1 MFTKDLEMCLMAAQS
16 EAIDRRHEY
25 LCVEHI
31 LYALLHNDAG
41 LNVIRSCGG
50 DTNLIKQDLEDFF
63 SQQEEVDENKLPR
76 QTKAVQRVL
85 HLAIMHVNSS
95 GKASADV
102 GDVLVAIHR
111 ESRSY
116 ASYFLQ
122 KQDIS
127 RLDLLNYIS
136 HGIAKVPAEEE
147 KSDGHDFEG
156 GEDEEDGQQTRP
168 EQNPLELYT
177 QNLTRQAEEKRI
189 DPLIG
194 RENEINRTL
203 QILCRRRK
211 NNPIYVGDPGV
222 GKTAV
227 AEGLALQIFNG
238 DIPEMMEGTEVFALD
253 IGALLAGTKFRGDF
267 EQRIKAVLKALEK
280 KPGSILFIDEI
291 HTIIGA
297 GATSGGSMDIS
308 NLLKPALAKGE
319 IRCIGSTTYE
329 EYKKIFEKDRAL
341 SRRFQKIDIYE
352 PTLAETIKI
361 LKGLKTRYE
370 KHHQLRYTAGSLKTA
385 AELSEKYI
393 NERYLPDK
401 AIDVID
407 EAGSMVRL
415 RPGAKRKTVGVP
427 DIEKVV
433 ASMARVPVER
443 MNSTDKDK
451 LRDLEKELKMQVFGQ
466 DEAIGTLVQA
476 IKRSRA
482 GLHHPEHPIGSF
494 LFTGPTGVGKT
505 ELAKQLA
512 FIMGIKFERFD
523 MSEYMEKHTVSRLIG
538 APPGYV
544 GFDQGGLL
552 TDAVRKNPHCV
563 ILLDEIEKAH
573 PDIFNILL
581 QVMDHATLTD
591 NNGREADFRNVVLV
605 MTSNVGAKEM
615 SSATIGFGESTP
627 KAPSK
632 KAIEKVFSPEFR
644 NRLDNTISFK
654 GLPED
659 VVLMVVE
666 KMIVELEVKLQL
678 QKVVINVTDA
688 AKSWL
693 AKKGYD
699 PVFGARPMGRTIQ
712 REIETILADEV
723 LFGQLEN
730 GGEVSIGIKK
740 DQLKFKYS

>member
-41 LNVIRSCGG
+41 LNIIRSCGG

-63 SQQEEVDENKLPR
+63 SQQEEVNENKLPR

-122 KQDIS
+122 KQDIT

-136 HGIAKVPAEEE
+136 HGIAKVTAEEE
-147 KSDGHDFEG
+147 KSDGHDYEG
-156 GEDEEDGQQTRP
+156 GEDEEVQQQRQ
-168 EQNPLELYT
+168 EHNPLELYT

-194 RENEINRTL
+194 RENEINRSL

-227 AEGLALQIFNG
+227 AEGLALKIYNG
-238 DIPEMMEGTEVFALD
+238 DVPVMLEGTEVFTLD
-253 IGALLAGTKFRGDF
+253 IGSLLAGTKFRGDF

-280 KPGSILFIDEI
+280 RPGSILFIDEI

-297 GATSGGSMDIS
+297 GATSGGSMDVS

-319 IRCIGSTTYE
+319 IRCIGSTTFD

-341 SRRFQKIDIYE
+341 SRRFQKIDILE

-361 LKGLKTRYE
+361 LKGLKSRYE
-370 KHHQLRYTAGSLKTA
+370 NHHQLRYTSGSLKIA

-415 RPGAKRKTVGVP
+415 RSGTKRKTVGVP

-433 ASMARVPVER
+433 ASMARVPIER

-466 DEAIGTLVQA
+466 DEAIGILVQS

-512 FIMGIKFERFD
+512 FIMGISFERFD
-523 MSEYMEKHTVSRLIG
+523 MSVYMEKHTVSRLIG
-538 APPGYV
+538 DPPGYV

-615 SSATIGFGESTP
+615 SSGTIGFGENSP

-644 NRLDNTISFK
+644 NRLDNTISFA
-654 GLPED
+654 GLQEE

-666 KMIVELEVKLQL
+666 KMLVELEVKLQH
-678 QKVVINVTDA
+678 QKVIINVTEA
-688 AKSWL
+688 AKTWL

-712 REIETILADEV
+712 REIETVLADEV
-723 LFGQLEN
+723 LFGKLEN
-730 GGEVSIGIKK
+730 GGEVSIGLKK
-740 DQLKFKYS
+740 DQLNFKYS

>member
-63 SQQEEVDENKLPR
+63 SQQEEVNENKLPR

-122 KQDIS
+122 KQDIT

-147 KSDGHDFEG
+147 EKSDGHEFEG
-156 GEDEEDGQQTRP
+156 GEEEEGQPPRQ

-177 QNLTRQAEEKRI
+177 QNLTRHAEEKRI

-227 AEGLALQIFNG
+227 AEGLALKIFNG
-238 DIPEMMEGTEVFALD
+238 EIPEMLEGTEVFALD

-297 GATSGGSMDIS
+297 GATSGGSMDVS

-319 IRCIGSTTYE
+319 IRCIGSTTFD

-341 SRRFQKIDIYE
+341 SRRFQKIDILE

-361 LKGLKTRYE
+361 LKGLKSRYE
-370 KHHQLRYTAGSLKTA
+370 KHHQLRYTSGSLKVA

-415 RPGAKRKTVGVP
+415 RSGAKRKTVGVP

-451 LRDLEKELKMQVFGQ
+451 LRELEKELKMQVFGQ
-466 DEAIGTLVQA
+466 DEAIGILVQS

-512 FIMGIKFERFD
+512 FIMGISFERFD

-544 GFDQGGLL
+544 GFDQGGML

-615 SSATIGFGESTP
+615 SSGTIGFGENSP

-644 NRLDNTISFK
+644 NRLDNTISFA
-654 GLPED
+654 GLPEE

-666 KMIVELEVKLQL
+666 KMLVELEVKLQH
-678 QKVVINVTDA
+678 QKVIINVTEA
-688 AKSWL
+688 AKTWL

-699 PVFGARPMGRTIQ
+699 PAFGARPMGRTIQ

-723 LFGQLEN
+723 LFGKLEN
-730 GGEVSIGIKK
+730 GGEVSIGLKK
-740 DQLKFKYS
+740 DQLNFKYS

>member
-63 SQQEEVDENKLPR
+63 SQQEEVNENKLPR

-122 KQDIS
+122 KQDIT

-147 KSDGHDFEG
+147 EKSDGHEFEG
-156 GEDEEDGQQTRP
+156 GEEEEGQPPRQ

-177 QNLTRQAEEKRI
+177 QNLTRHAEEKRI

-227 AEGLALQIFNG
+227 AEGLALKIFNG
-238 DIPEMMEGTEVFALD
+238 EIPEMLEGTEVFALD

-297 GATSGGSMDIS
+297 GATSGGSMDVS

-319 IRCIGSTTYE
+319 IRCIGSTTFD

-341 SRRFQKIDIYE
+341 SRRFQKIDILE

-361 LKGLKTRYE
+361 LKGLKSRYE
-370 KHHQLRYTAGSLKTA
+370 KHHQLRYTSGSLKVA

-415 RPGAKRKTVGVP
+415 RSGAKRKTVGVP

-451 LRDLEKELKMQVFGQ
+451 LRELEKELKMQVFGQ
-466 DEAIGTLVQA
+466 DEAIGILVQS

-512 FIMGIKFERFD
+512 FIMGISFERFD

-544 GFDQGGLL
+544 GFDQGGML

-591 NNGREADFRNVVLV
+591 NNGREADFRNVILV

-615 SSATIGFGESTP
+615 SSGTIGFGENTP
-627 KAPSK
+627 TAPSK

-644 NRLDNTISFK
+644 NRLDNTISFA
-654 GLPED
+654 GLPEE

-666 KMIVELEVKLQL
+666 KMLVELEVKLQH
-678 QKVVINVTDA
+678 QKVIINVTEA
-688 AKSWL
+688 AKTWL

-699 PVFGARPMGRTIQ
+699 PAFGARPMGRTIQ

-723 LFGQLEN
+723 LFGKLEN
-730 GGEVSIGIKK
+730 GGEVSIGLKK
-740 DQLKFKYS
+740 DQLNFKYS

>member
-41 LNVIRSCGG
+41 LNIIRSCGG

-63 SQQEEVDENKLPR
+63 SQQEEVNENKLPR

-122 KQDIS
+122 KQDIT

-136 HGIAKVPAEEE
+136 HGIAKVTAEEE
-147 KSDGHDFEG
+147 KSDGHDYEG
-156 GEDEEDGQQTRP
+156 GEDEEGQQPRQ

-227 AEGLALQIFNG
+227 AEGLALKIYNG
-238 DIPEMMEGTEVFALD
+238 DVPVMLEGTEVFALD
-253 IGALLAGTKFRGDF
+253 IGSLLAGTKFRGDF

-280 KPGSILFIDEI
+280 RPGSILFIDEI

-297 GATSGGSMDIS
+297 GATSGGSMDVS

-319 IRCIGSTTYE
+319 IRCIGSTTFD

-341 SRRFQKIDIYE
+341 SRRFQKIDILE

-361 LKGLKTRYE
+361 LKGLKSRYE
-370 KHHQLRYTAGSLKTA
+370 NHHQLRYTSGSLKIA

-415 RPGAKRKTVGVP
+415 RSGTKRKTVGVP

-433 ASMARVPVER
+433 ASMARVPIER

-466 DEAIGTLVQA
+466 DEAIGILVQS

-512 FIMGIKFERFD
+512 FIMGISFERFD

-615 SSATIGFGESTP
+615 SSGTIGFGENSP

-644 NRLDNTISFK
+644 NRLDNTISFA
-654 GLPED
+654 GLQEE

-666 KMIVELEVKLQL
+666 KMLVELEVKLQH
-678 QKVVINVTDA
+678 QKVIINVTEA
-688 AKSWL
+688 AKTWL

-712 REIETILADEV
+712 REIETVLADEV
-723 LFGQLEN
+723 LFGKLEN
-730 GGEVSIGIKK
+730 GGEVSIGLKK
-740 DQLKFKYS
+740 DQLNFKYS